1 MTFRGFISVD
11 IEANDEIKKFIE
23 ELERTRAPLKM
34 VGSDKIH
41 MTIKFL
47 GDTERE
53 KVNDIAETVRDI
65 LTQFDPF
72 HLNIKGVGAF
82 PHLDYMKVV
91 WIGIKNEDEIT
102 DIAHEVEEEMV
113 PLGFSRMDK
122 GFSPHITVARVKG
135 GKNKG
140 KLQSVLRQY
149 QDHDFGEQKVTK
161 LKLKESILKKSG
173 PEYKTLEEMYL

>member
-11 IEANDEIKKFIE
+11 IDANEEIKKFMD
-23 ELERTRAPLKM
+23 ELEQTRAPLKM
-34 VGSDKIH
+34 VDRDKIH
-41 MTIKFL
+41 ITVKFL

-53 KVNDIAETVRDI
+53 KVNDIAETVRDV
-65 LTQFDPF
+65 LSGYERFA
-72 HLNIKGVGAF
+72 LNLKGVGAF

-91 WIGIKNEDEIT
+91 WVGVENEEEIT
-102 DIAHEVEEEMV
+102 EIAHEVEEEMV

-149 QDHDFGEQKVTK
+149 QEYYFGPQKVTK
-161 LKLKESILKKSG
+161 LKLKESVLKKKG